1 MKSRVKVQELL
12 TKGYEELKSNN
23 IDSYMLD
30 CQLILG
36 KVLNLDR
43 MSIITNRDMEVDEN
57 ACNEYY
63 KLIGKRKN
71 KIPIKYITESCEFM
85 GLNFFVKDGVLIPRP
100 DTEILVEE
108 AIKEIKQKK
117 SVRICDLCCGSGA
130 IGISIAKNIDFV
142 YVDCC
147 DISDVSEEVTNKNI
161 QTLGLEERV
170 AFVKSDLLKYALE
183 EGLQFD
189 VVVSNPPYI
198 RTEVIP
204 TLMEDVKDYEPYIA
218 LWGGEDGLDFYRK
231 ITEQSRSTLKI
242 GGILAYEI
250 GYDQAKEVSDI
261 LVNSGYINV
270 KVIKD
275 LAGNDRVVTGIKNI

>member
-1 MKSRVKVQELL
+1 
-12 TKGYEELKSNN
+12 
-23 IDSYMLD
+23 
-30 CQLILG
+30 
-36 KVLNLDR
+36 
-43 MSIITNRDMEVDEN
+43 
-57 ACNEYY
+57 
-63 KLIGKRKN
+63 
-71 KIPIKYITESCEFM
+71 
-85 GLNFFVKDGVLIPRP
+85 
-100 DTEILVEE
+100 
-108 AIKEIKQKK
+108 
-117 SVRICDLCCGSGA
+117 
-130 IGISIAKNIDFV
+130 
-142 YVDCC
+142 
-147 DISDVSEEVTNKNI
+147 
-161 QTLGLEERV
+161 LEERV

>member
-1 MKSRVKVQELL
+1 MLS
-12 TKGYEELKSNN
+12 KGYEELKGNN

-43 MSIITNRDMEVDEN
+43 MSIITNRNMEVDKN
-57 ACNEYY
+57 ACNEYN
-63 KLIGKRKN
+63 KLLGKRKN
-71 KIPIKYITESCEFM
+71 KMPIKYITESCEFM

-117 SVRICDLCCGSGA
+117 SVKICDLCCGSGA

-147 DISDVSEEVTNKNI
+147 DISDVSEEVTKKNI
-161 QTLGLEERV
+161 QTLGLEKRV
-170 AFVKSDLLKYALE
+170 TFVKSDLLKYALE
-183 EGLQFD
+183 EGRQFD
-189 VVVSNPPYI
+189 ALVSNPPYI

-204 TLMEDVKDYEPYIA
+204 TLMEDVKNYEPYIA

-231 ITEQSRSTLKI
+231 ITEQSRSTLKN
-242 GGILAYEI
+242 GGVLAYEI

-261 LVNSGYINV
+261 LINSGYINV